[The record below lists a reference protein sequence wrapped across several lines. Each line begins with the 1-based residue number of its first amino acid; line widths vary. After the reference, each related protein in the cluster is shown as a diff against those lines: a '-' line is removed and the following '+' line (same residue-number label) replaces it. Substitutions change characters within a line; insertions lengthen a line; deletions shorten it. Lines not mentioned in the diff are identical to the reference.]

1 MLDKLSEEEKTKII
15 DFMTIFR
22 EYLNPKHLSDIN
34 EVIDYVIDEIVKVYL
49 DYKDIIPSVSVEDDL
64 YSFYII
70 KPKNG
75 KYSLLDYLINT
86 VIQNLDSIEFVQ
98 GNVHSNYN
106 MLKKKI
112 IICKNNIMSLHDS
125 VFDIIRKK
133 INKKEYLKLFFKS
146 ALYHEIGHMLHY
158 KIDEVLDN
166 TVYVPADYLSLSSFP
181 PLRVFMS
188 KRAKEEELARR
199 KKIVKEQARDR
210 IRYRVSIYG
219 CLKSKYDILSVD
231 EIDNANIDVENK
243 KIRYEEVCL
252 PPFLYINPVDEAFTE
267 CDAQMYSGLF
277 ENEIFENNEN
287 GELEC
292 FYLPLDDEHILM
304 TYSPTHYAF
313 SASIGFAIK
322 RCVSKESYFRTVF
335 LRKNDLFLEF
345 LGNYE
350 QAPVSLLSRQL
361 IEADKYNMASTQ
373 PLLDYIVDYRKSK
386 NRSLDL
392 LNIFFPLVYKN
403 GEWLYYTEA
412 LDKGTPAV
420 LKKESENKNN
430 NVLK

>member
-1 MLDKLSEEEKTKII
+1 MLDKLNEEERTKIEE
-15 DFMTIFR
+15 FMSIFR
-22 EYLNPKHLSDIN
+22 EYLNPKHLDEIN
-34 EVIDYVIDEIVKVYL
+34 EVIDYMIDELVKVYL
-49 DYKDIIPSVSVEDDL
+49 DYKDVVPSISVEDDV

-112 IICKNNIMSLHDS
+112 IICKSNIMSVHDS
-125 VFDIIRKK
+125 VFDTNRKNL
-133 INKKEYLKLFFKS
+133 NKEEYLKLFFKN

-181 PLRVFMS
+181 PLKRFMS

-210 IRYRVSIYG
+210 IRYRVSIYE

-231 EIDNANIDVENK
+231 EVDNANIAVENK
-243 KIRYEEVCL
+243 KIRYEEICI

-361 IEADKYNMASTQ
+361 IEADKYNMASAQ

-386 NRSLDL
+386 NRSLEL